1 MLVINTGP
9 QFQTGAARLAGR
21 QLCALGQEQLQCDE
35 ETAKILEPQ
44 ISVGLSVIK
53 EKNDF
58 QKLLKDKRVSSVLI
72 GPGNGV
78 SDETK
83 ARTFVL

>member
-1 MLVINTGP
+1 MV
-9 QFQTGAARLAGR
+9 
-21 QLCALGQEQLQCDE
+21 CDE

-44 ISVGLSVIK
+44 ISVELLSVIK

-78 SDETK
+78 NDETK
-83 ARTFVL
+83 AEL